1 MIPLPLAVVAE
12 LDVAADV
19 NHPIVTTV
27 SIGAVAIVMLFFSV
41 WLMEKLTPFSIRKE
55 IEEDQNVAL
64 GIIIGAVMISLGI
77 IVAAGI
83 HS

>member
-1 MIPLPLAVVAE
+1 MFDSQHLVELGWTMIYVV
-12 LDVAADV
+12 
-19 NHPIVTTV
+19 
-27 SIGAVAIVMLFFSV
+27 IGMAIFAIAFGIIS
-41 WLMEKLTPFSIRKE
+41 KATPFSIRKE